1 MRNTHL
7 KHIAAGI
14 FALLS
19 PALALAA
26 VGTFKDFADV
36 FVAFVKGIINILF
49 VSLSVGI
56 AYGIA
61 LYFLNADNESKRE
74 QIKGYLLWAIIGLAV
89 TFGLW
94 GFIQILCDSLA
105 WCNAAIPYI
114 KPPI

>member
-7 KHIAAGI
+7 KHIGSL
-14 FALLS
+14 FLSLLV
-19 PALALAA
+19 PGLAFAA
-26 VGTFKDFADV
+26 VGTFRDFADV

-61 LYFLNADNESKRE
+61 LYFLNADNEKKRE
-74 QIKGYLLWAIIGLAV
+74 QIKGYLLWAIIGLSV

-105 WCNAAIPYI
+105 WCSAAIPYI
-114 KPPI
+114 LPPA